1 MIRVA
6 LAAAALALLLVAGCG
21 GGSDEAATTTAEAA
35 PAPTPAGAP
44 QSPIER
50 RLSDADYHVVRNPAP
65 KGQLSLTTG
74 AKQMIVYIVRF
85 RTAREAATQA
95 REVAATARRNPRQVV
110 ARRVGRT
117 VYSAVAA
124 ESPEATA
131 DPAPLAELIETA
143 EGRRAKAVRIS
154 PR

>member
-1 MIRVA
+1 VA
-6 LAAAALALLLVAGCG
+6 LAGAGLALVLAAGCG
-21 GGSDEAATTTAEAA
+21 GGSDEAVTTTAAAA
-35 PAPTPAGAP
+35 PAPAQGGAP
-44 QSPIER
+44 QSGIER
-50 RLSDADYHVVRNPAP
+50 RLSDADYHVVRNAAP
-65 KGQLSLTTG
+65 RGQLSLTTG

-85 RTAREAATQA
+85 RTAREAAVQA
-95 REVAATARRNPRQVV
+95 RGVAATARKNPRQVV

-131 DPAPLAELIETA
+131 DPAPLAELIKTA
-143 EGRRAKAVRIS
+143 EGRRAKAIRIS